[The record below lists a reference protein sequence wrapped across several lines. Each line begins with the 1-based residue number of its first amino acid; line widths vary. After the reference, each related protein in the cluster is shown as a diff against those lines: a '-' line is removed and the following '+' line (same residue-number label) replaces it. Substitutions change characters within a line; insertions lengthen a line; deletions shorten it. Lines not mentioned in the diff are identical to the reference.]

1 MNEKIP
7 TDKLIF
13 AIGFA
18 VIAGLAIGM
27 GLQLAKRIIPDKKTI
42 KETVSNFGGSYANK
56 EKEAMP
62 YKVTRVENKH
72 IPYGQ
77 K

>member
-1 MNEKIP
+1 MNEKFTIE
-7 TDKLIF
+7 KLAMGLLATIV
-13 AIGFA
+13 AGFA
-18 VIAGLAIGM
+18 LGVGF
-27 GLQLAKRIIPDKKTI
+27 QLSKRLFPDKKTI

-62 YKVTRVENKH
+62 YKVIRQENKH